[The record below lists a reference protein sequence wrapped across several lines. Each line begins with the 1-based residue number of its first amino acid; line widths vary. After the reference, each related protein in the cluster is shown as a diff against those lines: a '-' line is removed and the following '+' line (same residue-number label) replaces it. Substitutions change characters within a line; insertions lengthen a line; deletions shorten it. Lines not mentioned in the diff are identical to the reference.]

1 MKARFGVVAAAIAVA
16 GVLVIPGIAG
26 GAPAAGGCAVKGTA
40 SFSPGLKTA
49 KHAVSYSF
57 SGTLSNCKASSD
69 STVKSGRVTASGS
82 GPQVGCTGGNTSGSG
97 SVAWNNG
104 KTSAFSFTTTGAGNV
119 VKVTGK
125 FTSGEF
131 AGLALNSV
139 LAFNAVPTACNSA
152 SGVTSATFNG
162 AATI

>member
-16 GVLVIPGIAG
+16 GALVIPTVAG
-26 GAPAAGGCAVKGTA
+26 GAAAGGCAVKGTA

-82 GPQVGCTGGNTSGSG
+82 GAQVGCTGGNTSGSG
-97 SVAWNNG
+97 SVTWNNG

-131 AGLALNSV
+131 VGLALNSV
-139 LAFNAVPTACNSA
+139 LAFNALPTACNSA
-152 SGVTSATFNG
+152 NGVTSATFNG